1 MKGAYFLPSVV
12 GELIAE
18 ENATVK
24 VLKSTDRWYGITY
37 KEDKEM
43 VVEAIRKL
51 KDEGVYPQH
60 LWKAE

>member
-1 MKGAYFLPSVV
+1 MRVFPAVRGGRADRGRK
-12 GELIAE
+12 
-18 ENATVK
+18 ATVK

-51 KDEGVYPQH
+51 KEEGVYPQH